1 MKRQYGEGVR
11 GARSSSEYR
20 RGVYAALIV
29 GTTPPIS
36 FAESFS
42 IRQFLFFIYLLL
54 DRSIPLPLNKSIY
67 PSIVYRLSVIHV
79 FTTRQSTASSIP
91 RSPLFLDIIAF
102 GNTAFVLTLLPF
114 FFFDL
119 IVLFYYPCFFI
130 AVPFYI
136 CLKVVGERL
145 G

>member
-29 GTTPPIS
+29 GTPPPIS
-36 FAESFS
+36 FAEFLFIFYLINPPSLPFINQFIRRLSS
-42 IRQFLFFIYLLL
+42 IRHT
-54 DRSIPLPLNKSIY
+54 
-67 PSIVYRLSVIHV
+67 RL
-79 FTTRQSTASSIP
+79 TARQSTASSIP

-102 GNTAFVLTLLPF
+102 GNTAFVLTLFFPF

-119 IVLFYYPCFFI
+119 IVFYYPCFFFI
-130 AVPFYI
+130 AVLFYI